1 MTMIKIDGEEYEF
14 ESLSNESKAQ
24 LASLRFVD
32 TELAQLQAKSAALQ
46 TARIAYGRA
55 LKESLEKGSVTQDD
69 DVTIEGLGDSI
80 EFE

>member
-1 MTMIKIDGEEYEF
+1 MAMIKIDGEEYDL
-14 ESLSNESKAQ
+14 ESLSDESKAQ

-32 TELAQLQAKSAALQ
+32 AELAQLQARSAALQ

-55 LKESLEKGSVTQDD
+55 LKESLEKGVVTQDE

-80 EFE
+80 EFD